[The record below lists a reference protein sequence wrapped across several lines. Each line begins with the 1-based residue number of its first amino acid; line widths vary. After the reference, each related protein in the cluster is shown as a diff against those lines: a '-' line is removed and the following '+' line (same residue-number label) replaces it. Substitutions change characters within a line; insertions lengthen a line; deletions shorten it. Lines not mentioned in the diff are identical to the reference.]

1 MSVDRNKDG
10 SVTIRDNLG
19 VTIIRMIIGESSDD
33 KREDKFQQWIE
44 DSVKLVTAYPH
55 TIKETIQYFLE
66 QCDAEPI
73 DINDRRMKNFQFNVI
88 MNHHK
93 DKLSYRA
100 SRFSFDMTDEEMQKW
115 HKEEEAMRQEAM
127 NSSSKQFGL
136 IMHGY
141 YLPQTE
147 RNKIFYEQVYQE
159 AQEFMNNTNQRP
171 NELEM
176 EDISLFFEETTRHY
190 ECKGGGRTLMNH
202 LIAFRGVSQDDIE
215 KRNIR
220 FLGYIS
226 ALREMGNLPDFMS

>member
-10 SVTIRDNLG
+10 SVTIRDNTS
-19 VTIIRMIIGESSDD
+19 VTIISSIIAEASDD
-33 KREDKFQQWIE
+33 KREDKYQQWIE
-44 DSVKLVTAYPH
+44 DSAKLVTACPR
-55 TIKETIQYFLE
+55 TIKETVQYFLE

-73 DINDRRMKNFQFNVI
+73 AINDKRMKNFQFNVI
-88 MNHHK
+88 MNYHK
-93 DKLSYRA
+93 DKLKHRA
-100 SRFSFDMTDEEMQKW
+100 SKFSFDMTDEEMQKW
-115 HKEEEAMRQEAM
+115 HKEKEAMRQEVM
-127 NSSSKQFGL
+127 SSSPEQFGL

-147 RNKIFYEQVYQE
+147 RNKIFYEQAYQE
-159 AQEFMNNTNQRP
+159 SQEFMNDINQSP
-171 NELEM
+171 NELEK
-176 EDISLFFEETTRHY
+176 EDISLLFEETTGHY
-190 ECKGGGRTLMNH
+190 ECSGGRSLMNH